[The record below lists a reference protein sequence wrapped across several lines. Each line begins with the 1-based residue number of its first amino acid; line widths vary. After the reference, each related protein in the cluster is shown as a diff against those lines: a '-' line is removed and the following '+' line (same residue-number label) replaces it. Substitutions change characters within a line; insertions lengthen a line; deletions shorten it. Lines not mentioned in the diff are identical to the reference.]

1 MKHLSP
7 EFWSKRYQEQQTG
20 WDLGRISPPL
30 KEYIDQLTDKTKKIL
45 IPGCG
50 RGYEGLYLLQKGFK
64 NVFFLDFSQEAINEI
79 KKTNPLIPDNQFICI
94 DYFKLKGRYDLILEQ
109 TMFCAIDPTLR
120 AEYVRQTSDLLNENG
135 KAVGLLFNRDFE
147 GGPPY
152 GGNKNDYNRLF
163 TEHFNI
169 LKMEECYNSV
179 PPRSSHEVFFIA
191 ENKVNQ
197 TIAIL

>member
-7 EFWSKRYQEQQTG
+7 EFWSKRYQDQQTG
-20 WDLGRISPPL
+20 WDLGRVSPPL
-30 KEYIDQLTDKTKKIL
+30 KEYIDQLTDKTIKIL

-79 KKTNPLIPDNQFICI
+79 KKKNSLISDNQLIFE
-94 DYFKLKGRYDLILEQ
+94 DYFKLKGCYDLILEQ

-120 AEYVRQTSDLLNENG
+120 AEYVRQTSDLLKKNG
-135 KAVGLLFNRDFE
+135 KVVGLLFNRDFE

-152 GGNKNDYNRLF
+152 GGNKKEYDSQF
-163 TEHFNI
+163 SEHFKI

-179 PPRSSHEVFFIA
+179 PPRAGHEVFFIA
-191 ENKVNQ
+191 EKK
-197 TIAIL
+197 